1 MAIAKGVKFGRKP
14 KLTVHQR
21 QLARGRMAD
30 GDTCRA
36 IARDLG
42 VAHTTISRLR

>member
-1 MAIAKGVKFGRKP
+1 
-14 KLTVHQR
+14 
-21 QLARGRMAD
+21 MAD
-30 GDTCRA
+30 GETCRA